1 MNYSF
6 YQVDVFTNTPFSGN
20 PLAVFFDVEE
30 QLSSLAMLSIA
41 KEMNLS
47 ETIFVLPPGEMPADF
62 SVKIFTPEKEIPFA
76 GHPTIGTAHILRE
89 TGRAISGDHSIKLS
103 MKAGIITVTQGLID
117 NLLFMD
123 QPLPEYLP
131 VLDCAE
137 KIGNVLSIPTSSI
150 KLSRYPIQIVST
162 GLPILLVPI
171 NSIKL
176 LEKIVINV
184 SELDK
189 ILHSLGVEMLYAFTD
204 ETLNPS
210 ANIHARMF
218 APPLGILEDPATG
231 SAAGAMGAYIYKHKI
246 LPENNLKNIV
256 IEQGYKMGR
265 PSCIHVE
272 IYHEHN
278 EIKKI
283 RVGGESVTIIEGFI
297 KI

>member
-20 PLAVFFDVEE
+20 PLAVFFDVED
-30 QLSSLAMLSIA
+30 LSSLTMQAIA
-41 KEMNLS
+41 QEMNLS
-47 ETIFVLPPGEMPADF
+47 ETIFVLPPGDMPADF

-89 TGRAISGDHSIKLS
+89 TGRVISGDHSIKLS

-150 KLSRYPIQIVST
+150 KLSGYPIQIVST
-162 GLPILLVPI
+162 GLPVILVPI
-171 NSIKL
+171 NSIKS
-176 LEKIVINV
+176 LEKIVINA
-184 SELDK
+184 SKLGNF
-189 ILHSLGVEMLYAFTD
+189 LHSLGVEMLYAFTD

-210 ANIHARMF
+210 ATIHARMF

-231 SAAGAMGAYIYKHKI
+231 SAAGAMGAYICKHKI
-246 LPENNLKNIV
+246 LSENNLKNIT

-265 PSCIHVE
+265 PSCIYVE

-283 RVGGESVTIIEGFI
+283 RVGGESVTVIEGFI

>member
-6 YQVDVFTNTPFSGN
+6 YQIDVFANTPFSGN
-20 PLAVFFDVEE
+20 PLAVFFDVED
-30 QLSSLAMLSIA
+30 LSSLTMQAIA
-41 KEMNLS
+41 QEMNLS
-47 ETIFVLPPGEMPADF
+47 ETTFVLPPGDMPADF
-62 SVKIFTPEKEIPFA
+62 SVKIFTPEKEVPFA

-89 TGRAISGDHSIKLS
+89 TGRVISGDHSIKLS

-162 GLPILLVPI
+162 GLPVILVPI
-171 NSIKL
+171 NSIKS
-176 LEKIVINV
+176 LEKIVINA
-184 SELDK
+184 SKLDNF
-189 ILHSLGVEMLYAFTD
+189 LHSLGVEMLYAFTD

-231 SAAGAMGAYIYKHKI
+231 SAAGAMGAYICKHNI
-246 LPENNLKNIV
+246 LSENNPKNIT

-283 RVGGESVTIIEGFI
+283 RVGGEAVTVIEGFI
-297 KI
+297 KL

>member
-162 GLPILLVPI
+162 GLPVILVPI
-171 NSIKL
+171 NSIKA
-176 LEKIVINV
+176 LEKIVINA
-184 SELDK
+184 SKLDNF
-189 ILHSLGVEMLYAFTD
+189 LHSLGVEMLYAFTD

>member
-1 MNYSF
+1 MNHPF

-20 PLAVFFDVEE
+20 PLAVFFDVENT
-30 QLSSLAMLSIA
+30 SSQTMHAIA

-47 ETIFVLPPGEMPADF
+47 ETIFVLPPGNLPVDF
-62 SVKIFTPEKEIPFA
+62 SVRIFTPEKEIPFA

-89 TGRAISGDHSIKLS
+89 TEKVISGNHTIKLS
-103 MKAGIITVTQGLID
+103 MKAGIITVTKGLTD

-123 QPLPEYLP
+123 QPLPEYLS

-137 KIGNVLSIPTSSI
+137 KIGQVLSIPISNI
-150 KLSRYPIQIVST
+150 KLSHYPIQIVTT
-162 GLPILLVPI
+162 GLPVLLVPI
-171 NSIKL
+171 NPIKS
-176 LEKIVINV
+176 LEQIVVNV
-184 SELDK
+184 SELNNF
-189 ILHSLGVEMLYAFTD
+189 LHSLGVEMLYAFTD

-231 SAAGAMGAYIYKHKI
+231 SAAGAMGAYIFKHKI
-246 LPENNLKNIV
+246 VSENNLKNIT

-272 IYHEHN
+272 INYEYN

-283 RVGGESVTIIEGFI
+283 RVGGESVTVIEGFI

>member
-6 YQVDVFTNTPFSGN
+6 YQIDVFTNTPFSGN

-30 QLSSLAMLSIA
+30 LSSQTMHAIA

-47 ETIFVLPPGEMPADF
+47 ETTFVLPPGEMPADF

-162 GLPILLVPI
+162 GLPVILVPI
-171 NSIKL
+171 NSIKS
-176 LEKIVINV
+176 LEKIVINA
-184 SELDK
+184 SKLDNF
-189 ILHSLGVEMLYAFTD
+189 LHSLGVEMLYAFTD

>member
-1 MNYSF
+1 
-6 YQVDVFTNTPFSGN
+6 
-20 PLAVFFDVEE
+20 
-30 QLSSLAMLSIA
+30 
-41 KEMNLS
+41 
-47 ETIFVLPPGEMPADF
+47 
-62 SVKIFTPEKEIPFA
+62 
-76 GHPTIGTAHILRE
+76 
-89 TGRAISGDHSIKLS
+89 
-103 MKAGIITVTQGLID
+103 MKAGIITITRGLID

-137 KIGNVLSIPTSSI
+137 KIVNVLSIPTSSI

-162 GLPILLVPI
+162 GLPVILVPI
-171 NSIKL
+171 NSIKS
-176 LEKIVINV
+176 LEKIVVNV
-184 SELDK
+184 RELNNF
-189 ILHSLGVEMLYAFTD
+189 LHSLGVEMLYAFTV
-204 ETLNPS
+204 ETLSPS

-246 LPENNLKNIV
+246 ISENKLKNIT

-272 IYHEHN
+272 IYHECN

-297 KI
+297 KL

>member
-6 YQVDVFTNTPFSGN
+6 YQIDVFTNTPFSGN
-20 PLAVFFDVEE
+20 PLAVFFDVED
-30 QLSSLAMLSIA
+30 LSSFTMQAIA
-41 KEMNLS
+41 QEMNLS
-47 ETIFVLPPGEMPADF
+47 ETIFVLPPGDIPADF

-89 TGRAISGDHSIKLS
+89 TGRVISGDHSIKLS
-103 MKAGIITVTQGLID
+103 MKAGIITVTQGLIA

-123 QPLPEYLP
+123 QPLPKYLS

-137 KIGNVLSIPTSSI
+137 KIGNVLSIPSSSI
-150 KLSRYPIQIVST
+150 NLSRYPIQIVST
-162 GLPILLVPI
+162 GLPVILVPI
-171 NSIKL
+171 NSIKSL
-176 LEKIVINV
+176 DKIVING
-184 SELDK
+184 SELDNF
-189 ILHSLGVEMLYAFTD
+189 LNSLGVEMLYAFTD

-210 ANIHARMF
+210 ANIYARMF

-231 SAAGAMGAYIYKHKI
+231 SAAGAMGAYIFKHKI
-246 LPENNLKNIV
+246 VSEDNLKNII

-265 PSCIHVE
+265 PSNIHVE

-278 EIKKI
+278 VIKKI
-283 RVGGESVTIIEGFI
+283 RVGGESVTVIEGFI

>member
-20 PLAVFFDVEE
+20 PLAVFFDDEE

-47 ETIFVLPPGEMPADF
+47 ETTFVLPSGEMPADF
-62 SVKIFTPEKEIPFA
+62 SVKIYTPEKEIPFA

-89 TGRAISGDHSIKLS
+89 TGRVISGDHSIKLS

-131 VLDCAE
+131 VLDCAK

-162 GLPILLVPI
+162 GLPVLLVPI
-171 NSIKL
+171 NSIKS
-176 LEKIVINV
+176 LEKIVINA
-184 SELDK
+184 SKLDNF
-189 ILHSLGVEMLYAFTD
+189 LHSLGVEMLYAFTD

-231 SAAGAMGAYIYKHKI
+231 SAAGAMGAYIYKHKF
-246 LPENNLKNIV
+246 LPENNLKNII

-265 PSCIHVE
+265 PSRIHVE
-272 IYHEHN
+272 IYHEYN

-283 RVGGESVTIIEGFI
+283 RVGGESITVIEGFI

>member
-6 YQVDVFTNTPFSGN
+6 YQIDVFTNTPFSGN
-20 PLAVFFDVEE
+20 PLAVFFDVED
-30 QLSSLAMLSIA
+30 LSSLTMQAIA
-41 KEMNLS
+41 QEMNLS
-47 ETIFVLPPGEMPADF
+47 ETIFVLPPCDMPADF

-89 TGRAISGDHSIKLS
+89 TGRVISGDHSIKLS

-123 QPLPEYLP
+123 QPLPGYLP

-137 KIGNVLSIPTSSI
+137 KIGNVLNIPTSSI

-162 GLPILLVPI
+162 GLPVLLVPI

-176 LEKIVINV
+176 LEKIEINV

-189 ILHSLGVEMLYAFTD
+189 FLHSLGVEMLYAFTD

-210 ANIHARMF
+210 AKIHARMF

-231 SAAGAMGAYIYKHKI
+231 SAAGAMGAYIFKHKI
-246 LPENNLKNIV
+246 VPENNLKNII

-265 PSCIHVE
+265 PSSIHVE
-272 IYHEHN
+272 IYHEYN

-283 RVGGESVTIIEGFI
+283 RVGGESVTVIEGFI

>member
-6 YQVDVFTNTPFSGN
+6 YQIDVFTDTPFSGN
-20 PLAVFFDVEE
+20 PLAVFFDVED
-30 QLSSLAMLSIA
+30 LSSLTMQAIA
-41 KEMNLS
+41 QEMNLS
-47 ETIFVLPPGEMPADF
+47 ETTFVLPPGDMPADF

-89 TGRAISGDHSIKLS
+89 TGRVTSGDYSIKLS
-103 MKAGIITVTQGLID
+103 MKAGIITITQGLID
-117 NLLFMD
+117 NLFFMD

-137 KIGNVLSIPTSSI
+137 KIGNVLNIPTSFI
-150 KLSRYPIQIVST
+150 QLSRYPIQIIST
-162 GLPILLVPI
+162 GLPVMLVPI
-171 NSIKL
+171 NSIKS

-184 SELDK
+184 SELDNF
-189 ILHSLGVEMLYAFTD
+189 LHSLGVEMLYAFTD
-204 ETLNPS
+204 ETFNPS

-231 SAAGAMGAYIYKHKI
+231 SAAGAMGAYIFKHKI
-246 LPENNLKNIV
+246 VPENILKNII

-265 PSCIHVE
+265 PSSIHVE
-272 IYHEHN
+272 IYHEYN

-283 RVGGESVTIIEGFI
+283 RVGGESVTVIEGFI
-297 KI
+297 NI

>member
-1 MNYSF
+1 MNHPF

-20 PLAVFFDVEE
+20 PLAVLFDVENI
-30 QLSSLAMLSIA
+30 SSQTMQSIA

-47 ETIFVLPPGEMPADF
+47 ETIFVLPPGNLPVDF
-62 SVKIFTPEKEIPFA
+62 SVRIFTPDKEIPFA

-89 TGRAISGDHSIKLS
+89 TGKVISGNHTIKLS
-103 MKAGIITVTQGLID
+103 MKAGIITVTKGLTD

-123 QPLPEYLP
+123 QPLPEYLS

-137 KIGNVLSIPTSSI
+137 KIGQVLSIPISTI

-162 GLPILLVPI
+162 GLPVLLVPI
-171 NSIKL
+171 NSIKS
-176 LEKIVINV
+176 LEKIVVNV
-184 SELDK
+184 SELNNF
-189 ILHSLGVEMLYAFTD
+189 LHSLGVEMLYAFTD
-204 ETLNPS
+204 ETLNSS

-231 SAAGAMGAYIYKHKI
+231 SAAGAMGAYIFKHKI
-246 LPENNLKNIV
+246 ISENNLKNIT

-272 IYHEHN
+272 IYYKYN

-283 RVGGESVTIIEGFI
+283 RVGGESVIVIEGFI

>member
-6 YQVDVFTNTPFSGN
+6 YQIDVFTNTPFSGN
-20 PLAVFFDVEE
+20 PLAVFFDVED
-30 QLSSLAMLSIA
+30 LSSLTMQAIA
-41 KEMNLS
+41 QEMNLS
-47 ETIFVLPPGEMPADF
+47 ETIFVLPPGDMPADF

-89 TGRAISGDHSIKLS
+89 TGRVISGDHSIKLS

-162 GLPILLVPI
+162 GLPVILVPI
-171 NSIKL
+171 NSIKS

-184 SELDK
+184 SELDNF
-189 ILHSLGVEMLYAFTD
+189 LHSLGVEMLYAFTD

-210 ANIHARMF
+210 ATIHARMF

-231 SAAGAMGAYIYKHKI
+231 SAAGAMGAYIFKHKI
-246 LPENNLKNIV
+246 VPENNLKNII

-265 PSCIHVE
+265 PSSIHVE
-272 IYHEHN
+272 IYHEYN

-283 RVGGESVTIIEGFI
+283 RVGGESVTVIEGFI
-297 KI
+297 KL

>member
-47 ETIFVLPPGEMPADF
+47 ETTFVLPPGEMPADF

-162 GLPILLVPI
+162 GLPVILVPI
-171 NSIKL
+171 NSIKA
-176 LEKIVINV
+176 LEKIVINA
-184 SELDK
+184 SKLDNF
-189 ILHSLGVEMLYAFTD
+189 LHSLGVEMLYAFTD

>member
-1 MNYSF
+1 MNHPF

-20 PLAVFFDVEE
+20 PLAVLFDVENI
-30 QLSSLAMLSIA
+30 SSQTMQSIA

-47 ETIFVLPPGEMPADF
+47 ETIFVLPPGNLPVDF
-62 SVKIFTPEKEIPFA
+62 SVRIFTPEKEIPFA

-89 TGRAISGDHSIKLS
+89 TGKVILGNHSIKLS
-103 MKAGIITVTQGLID
+103 MKAGIITITKGLTD

-123 QPLPEYLP
+123 QPLPEYLS

-137 KIGNVLSIPTSSI
+137 KIGQVLSIPISTI

-162 GLPILLVPI
+162 GLPVLLVPI
-171 NSIKL
+171 NSIKS
-176 LEKIVINV
+176 LEKIVVNV
-184 SELDK
+184 SELNNF
-189 ILHSLGVEMLYAFTD
+189 LHSLGVEMLYAFTD

-231 SAAGAMGAYIYKHKI
+231 SAAGAMGAYIFKHKI
-246 LPENNLKNIV
+246 VSENNLKNIT

-272 IYHEHN
+272 VYYEYN

-283 RVGGESVTIIEGFI
+283 RVGGESVTVIEGFI

>member
-47 ETIFVLPPGEMPADF
+47 ETTFVLPPGEMPADF

-162 GLPILLVPI
+162 GLPVILVPI
-171 NSIKL
+171 NSIKS
-176 LEKIVINV
+176 LEKIVINA
-184 SELDK
+184 SKLDNF
-189 ILHSLGVEMLYAFTD
+189 LHSLGVEMLYAFTD

>member
-1 MNYSF
+1 MNHPF

-20 PLAVFFDVEE
+20 PLAVLFDVENI
-30 QLSSLAMLSIA
+30 SSQTMQSIA

-47 ETIFVLPPGEMPADF
+47 ETIFVLPPGNLPVDF
-62 SVKIFTPEKEIPFA
+62 SVRIFTPEKEIPFA

-89 TGRAISGDHSIKLS
+89 TEKVILGNHTIKLS
-103 MKAGIITVTQGLID
+103 MKAGIITVTKGLTD

-123 QPLPEYLP
+123 QPLPEYLS

-137 KIGNVLSIPTSSI
+137 KIGQVLSIPISTI

-162 GLPILLVPI
+162 GLPVLLVPI
-171 NSIKL
+171 NSIKS
-176 LEKIVINV
+176 LEKIVVNV
-184 SELDK
+184 SELNNF
-189 ILHSLGVEMLYAFTD
+189 LHSLGVEMLYAFTD
-204 ETLNPS
+204 ETLNSS

-231 SAAGAMGAYIYKHKI
+231 SAAGAMGAYIFKHKI
-246 LPENNLKNIV
+246 VSENNLKNIT

-272 IYHEHN
+272 INYEYN

-283 RVGGESVTIIEGFI
+283 RVGGESVTVIEGFI

>member
-1 MNYSF
+1 MNHPF

-20 PLAVFFDVEE
+20 PLAVLFDVENI
-30 QLSSLAMLSIA
+30 SSQTMQSIA

-47 ETIFVLPPGEMPADF
+47 ETIFVLPPGNLPVDF
-62 SVKIFTPEKEIPFA
+62 SVRIFTPEKEIPFA

-89 TGRAISGDHSIKLS
+89 TGKVISGNRSIKLS
-103 MKAGIITVTQGLID
+103 MKAGIITITKGLTD

-123 QPLPEYLP
+123 QPLPEYLS

-137 KIGNVLSIPTSSI
+137 KIGQVLSIPISNI
-150 KLSRYPIQIVST
+150 KLSHYPIQIVTT
-162 GLPILLVPI
+162 GLPVLLVPI
-171 NSIKL
+171 NSIKS
-176 LEKIVINV
+176 LEQIVVNV
-184 SELDK
+184 SELNNF
-189 ILHSLGVEMLYAFTD
+189 LHSLGVEMLYAFTD
-204 ETLNPS
+204 ETLNSS

-231 SAAGAMGAYIYKHKI
+231 SAAGAMGAYIFKNKI
-246 LPENNLKNIV
+246 VSENNLKNIT

-272 IYHEHN
+272 VYYEYN

-283 RVGGESVTIIEGFI
+283 RVGGESVTVIEGFI

>member
-6 YQVDVFTNTPFSGN
+6 YQIDVFTNTPFSGN
-20 PLAVFFDVEE
+20 PLAVFFDVED
-30 QLSSLAMLSIA
+30 LSSLTMQAIA
-41 KEMNLS
+41 QEMNLS
-47 ETIFVLPPGEMPADF
+47 ETTFVLPPGEMPADF

-89 TGRAISGDHSIKLS
+89 TGRVISGDHSIKLS

-131 VLDCAE
+131 VLDCAK

-150 KLSRYPIQIVST
+150 KLSPYPIQIVST
-162 GLPILLVPI
+162 GLPVLLVPI

-246 LPENNLKNIV
+246 LSENNLKNIT

-278 EIKKI
+278 EIKHL
-283 RVGGESVTIIEGFI
+283 RVGGESVTVIEGFI

>member
-47 ETIFVLPPGEMPADF
+47 ETTFVLPPGEMPADF

-131 VLDCAE
+131 VLDCAD

-162 GLPILLVPI
+162 GLPVILVPI
-171 NSIKL
+171 NSIKA
-176 LEKIVINV
+176 LEKIVINA
-184 SELDK
+184 SKLDNF
-189 ILHSLGVEMLYAFTD
+189 LHSLGVEMLYAFTD

>member
-1 MNYSF
+1 M
-6 YQVDVFTNTPFSGN
+6 
-20 PLAVFFDVEE
+20 
-30 QLSSLAMLSIA
+30 
-41 KEMNLS
+41 
-47 ETIFVLPPGEMPADF
+47 
-62 SVKIFTPEKEIPFA
+62 
-76 GHPTIGTAHILRE
+76 
-89 TGRAISGDHSIKLS
+89 
-103 MKAGIITVTQGLID
+103 
-117 NLLFMD
+117 
-123 QPLPEYLP
+123 
-131 VLDCAE
+131 
-137 KIGNVLSIPTSSI
+137 

-162 GLPILLVPI
+162 GLPVLLVPI

-210 ANIHARMF
+210 AKIHARMF

-231 SAAGAMGAYIYKHKI
+231 SAAGAMGAYIFKHKI
-246 LPENNLKNIV
+246 VPENNLKNII

-265 PSCIHVE
+265 PSNIHVE
-272 IYHEHN
+272 IYHDYS

-283 RVGGESVTIIEGFI
+283 RVGGESVTVIEGFI